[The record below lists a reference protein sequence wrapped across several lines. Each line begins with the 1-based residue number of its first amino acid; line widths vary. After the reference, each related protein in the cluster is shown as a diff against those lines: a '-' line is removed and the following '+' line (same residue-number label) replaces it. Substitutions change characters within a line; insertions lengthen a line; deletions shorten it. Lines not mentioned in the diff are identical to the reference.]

1 MPSKVDAPGLR
12 LLRRLSGEWSRN
24 GSRPGPC
31 PSRQSGVAGLDGQR
45 LRDAWTDTS
54 SITTLLVLTA
64 PSSTTSI
71 GVEEVADATPAGAQ
85 LVVTGV
91 PVEKGQEV
99 CAVVI
104 PLCSV
109 DADELVTR
117 SFEQP

>member
-1 MPSKVDAPGLR
+1 
-12 LLRRLSGEWSRN
+12 
-24 GSRPGPC
+24 
-31 PSRQSGVAGLDGQR
+31 
-45 LRDAWTDTS
+45 
-54 SITTLLVLTA
+54 LTA

-117 SFEQP
+117 SFEQPRGTMCPDGVEIVEALPMGPSRRARRRKLRTRFA